1 MTMDNGFEFDLKLD
15 EDGIEFDSEGVVKDT
30 VKIETDTD
38 STGLAQLKDS
48 GLEDKYAENRLKVEG
63 E

>member
-15 EDGIEFDSEGVVKDT
+15 EDGIEFDSEEVVQDT

-38 STGLAQLKDS
+38 STG
-48 GLEDKYAENRLKVEG
+48 
-63 E
+63 